1 MRYAVAI
8 QKSESNYSAFVPDL
22 PGCVAIGATIEE
34 VEQQIKAAI
43 VFYLEDL
50 RQSGSSIPEARTL
63 CKYVEV

>member
-1 MRYAVAI
+1 MLLI
-8 QKSESNYSAFVPDL
+8 IL
-22 PGCVAIGATIEE
+22 PEFPQCLGTGTTIEE

-43 VFYLEDL
+43 VFHLEEL